1 MERLYQI
8 VSTTTKQCCGVTSEF
23 AKKSGKK
30 VAVMGAVTLLAS
42 GVVSAQIQ
50 TDPTGPRPDVEG
62 RLSKLESDVTKINSD
77 ITSLNALQPKVNHLE
92 KTTEGLSTRVK
103 KLEDDKIEA
112 EKKEQEIDKKI
123 GRNEDRSMQNKEDVD
138 KLKPQVESNTKSLE
152 QIDGKIEKAKQAAVT
167 EAGDKADE
175 KIATAKT
182 ELTAKITAAKQEADQ
197 AATKAKTDAI
207 TEAGKQADTK
217 IEAAKTELTNKINT
231 AKTEA
236 ITEAGTQADTKIAKA
251 KADIAND
258 IAAAKKEAIGAANKE
273 TDAKI
278 TATKTE
284 FNGKLKDLSDKT
296 VKIEQHNK
304 DIAQLKAVE
313 QAHEV
318 RIANVEKDVKQVGAS
333 AAALA
338 ALKVLPFQGGQ
349 RTQVMAGVGTYRGQT
364 AMALGVAH
372 YANQHLMYH
381 GGISFGGTH
390 GTMANAGVTIGFG
403 SGETTTSESSKVAA
417 LQSVVARLTAENEQ
431 VKAALHDIYAK
442 LQAK

>member
-30 VAVMGAVTLLAS
+30 VAVVGAVTLLAS

-50 TDPTGPRPDVEG
+50 SDPSTAE
-62 RLSKLESDVTKINSD
+62 RLSKLEGIVGTKGTTTPPEYTLTAKVKQLDTETQALSSKVDTLTANSKAAEQKEQLQDKWIADNKDKSIQNKAD
-77 ITSLNALQPKVNHLE
+77 IDDLKPKVEENTNKLGMLE
-92 KTTEGLSTRVK
+92 
-103 KLEDDKIEA
+103 
-112 EKKEQEIDKKI
+112 
-123 GRNEDRSMQNKEDVD
+123 NK
-138 KLKPQVESNTKSLE
+138 
-152 QIDGKIEKAKQAAVT
+152 IDGVREAAVT
-167 EAGDKADE
+167 EAGNKADE
-175 KIATAKT
+175 KITAAKN
-182 ELTAKITAAKQEADQ
+182 ELTAKIDAAKQEVTQ
-197 AATKAKTDAI
+197 AAATAKTDAI

-217 IEAAKTELTNKINT
+217 IENAKNELTDKINIT
-231 AKTEA
+231 KTEA
-236 ITEAGTQADTKIAKA
+236 IAEAGIQADTKIAKA

-258 IAAAKKEAIGAANKE
+258 IAAAKAEAIGAANKE

-284 FNGKLKDLSDKT
+284 FDGKLKDLSDKT

-338 ALKVLPFQGGQ
+338 ALKVLPF
-349 RTQVMAGVGTYRGQT
+349 
-364 AMALGVAH
+364 
-372 YANQHLMYH
+372 H
-381 GGISFGGTH
+381 GG
-390 GTMANAGVTIGFG
+390 
-403 SGETTTSESSKVAA
+403 
-417 LQSVVARLTAENEQ
+417 
-431 VKAALHDIYAK
+431 
-442 LQAK
+442 

>member
-30 VAVMGAVTLLAS
+30 VAVVGAVTLLAS

-50 TDPTGPRPDVEG
+50 SDPSTTTEG
-62 RLSKLESDVTKINSD
+62 RLSKLENIVGTKGTTTPPKYTL
-77 ITSLNALQPKVNHLE
+77 TSKVEELD
-92 KTTEGLSTRVK
+92 KTTQNLSTKVK
-103 KLEDDKIEA
+103 SLEDDKIEA
-112 EKKEQEIDKKI
+112 GKKEQEQDKKI
-123 GRNEDRSMQNKEDVD
+123 VGNEERSMRNKEIIDT
-138 KLKPQVESNTKSLE
+138 LKPQVESNTKSLE
-152 QIDGKIEKAKQAAVT
+152 QIDGKIDKAKQDAVT
-167 EAGDKADE
+167 EAGNKADE

-258 IAAAKKEAIGAANKE
+258 IAAAKKEAIGAAGKE

-284 FNGKLKDLSDKT
+284 FNGTLKDLSDKT

>member
-8 VSTTTKQCCGVTSEF
+8 VSTTTKQCCGATSEF

-50 TDPTGPRPDVEG
+50 TDPSTAE
-62 RLSKLESDVTKINSD
+62 RLSKLEDIVGTKGAATPPAYTLTN
-77 ITSLNALQPKVNHLE
+77 KVKE
-92 KTTEGLSTRVK
+92 LSTKVK
-103 KLEDDKIEA
+103 SLEDDKIVA
-112 EKKEQEIDKKI
+112 GQKEQEQDKWIAETK
-123 GRNEDRSMQNKEDVD
+123 DKATQNKADINE
-138 KLKPQVESNTKSLE
+138 LKPKVEENTNKLGMLE
-152 QIDGKIEKAKQAAVT
+152 NKIDRVKETAVT
-167 EAGDKADE
+167 EAGNKADE
-175 KIATAKT
+175 KITVAKK
-182 ELTAKITAAKQEADQ
+182 ELTAKIDAAKQEATQ

-217 IEAAKTELTNKINT
+217 IEAAKNELTNKINT

-236 ITEAGTQADTKIAKA
+236 IAEAGTQADTKIAKA

-258 IAAAKKEAIGAANKE
+258 IAAAKTEAIGAAGKE

-284 FNGKLKDLSDKT
+284 FDGKLKDLSDKT

-338 ALKVLPFQGGQ
+338 ALKVLPFHGGQ

-431 VKAALHDIYAK
+431 VKAVLHDIYAK

>member
-8 VSTTTKQCCGVTSEF
+8 VSTTTKQCCEATSEF

-50 TDPTGPRPDVEG
+50 TGPGTDTEG
-62 RLSKLESDVTKINSD
+62 RLTKLENIVGTKGTTNPPTYTL
-77 ITSLNALQPKVNHLE
+77 TSKVDE
-92 KTTEGLSTRVK
+92 LSTKVK
-103 KLEDDKIEA
+103 SLENDKIVA
-112 EKKEQEIDKKI
+112 GQKEQEQDKWIAENK
-123 GRNEDRSMQNKEDVD
+123 DKATQNKADIDE
-138 KLKPQVESNTKSLE
+138 LKPKVDANTEALQ
-152 QIDGKIEKAKQAAVT
+152 QIDSKIDKAKQAAIT
-167 EAGDKADE
+167 EAGNKADE
-175 KIATAKT
+175 KITVAQKELTTQIETAK
-182 ELTAKITAAKQEADQ
+182 Q
-197 AATKAKTDAI
+197 AATQAATQAKTDAI

-217 IEAAKTELTNKINT
+217 IGEAKTELTNKINT

-236 ITEAGTQADTKIAKA
+236 IAEAGTQADTKIAKA

-258 IAAAKKEAIGAANKE
+258 IAAAKAEAIGAANKE

-284 FNGKLKDLSDKT
+284 FDGKLKDLSDKT

-338 ALKVLPFQGGQ
+338 ALKVLPFHGGQ

-403 SGETTTSESSKVAA
+403 SGETTTLESSKVAA

>member
-50 TDPTGPRPDVEG
+50 SDPSTTTEG
-62 RLSKLESDVTKINSD
+62 RLSTLESIVGTKGTANPPSYTL
-77 ITSLNALQPKVNHLE
+77 TSKVEELN
-92 KTTEGLSTRVK
+92 KTTENLRTRVETFAK
-103 KLEDDKIEA
+103 NNKDAEQKEQLQDKWIAENKDKATQNKADIDELKPKVEANKNKLEMLE
-112 EKKEQEIDKKI
+112 
-123 GRNEDRSMQNKEDVD
+123 NK
-138 KLKPQVESNTKSLE
+138 
-152 QIDGKIEKAKQAAVT
+152 IDGVREAAVT
-167 EAGDKADE
+167 EAGNKADE
-175 KIATAKT
+175 KITAAKR
-182 ELTAKITAAKQEADQ
+182 ELTTQIDAAKQEAAQ

-207 TEAGKQADTK
+207 TEAGKQAETK
-217 IEAAKTELTNKINT
+217 IGEAKTELTNKINI

-236 ITEAGTQADTKIAKA
+236 IAEAGTQADTKIAKA

-258 IAAAKKEAIGAANKE
+258 IAAAKAEAIGAAGKE

-284 FNGKLKDLSDKT
+284 FDGKLKDLSDKT

-338 ALKVLPFQGGQ
+338 ALKVLPFHGGQ

-372 YANQHLMYH
+372 YASQHLMYH

-390 GTMANAGVTIGFG
+390 GLWLMRV
-403 SGETTTSESSKVAA
+403 
-417 LQSVVARLTAENEQ
+417 
-431 VKAALHDIYAK
+431 
-442 LQAK
+442 

>member
-50 TDPTGPRPDVEG
+50 SDPSTEE
-62 RLSKLESDVTKINSD
+62 RLSKLEDIVGTKGTTTPPAYTLTN
-77 ITSLNALQPKVNHLE
+77 KVEELD
-92 KTTEGLSTRVK
+92 KTTQNLSTKVQTLLDNNKDAEEKEKRQ
-103 KLEDDKIEA
+103 DKWIA
-112 EKKEQEIDKKI
+112 ENQDKAT
-123 GRNEDRSMQNKEDVD
+123 QNKAD
-138 KLKPQVESNTKSLE
+138 
-152 QIDGKIEKAKQAAVT
+152 IDGLKSKVEENTNKLGMLENKIDGVREAAVT
-167 EAGDKADE
+167 EAGNKADE
-175 KIATAKT
+175 KITAAKN
-182 ELTAKITAAKQEADQ
+182 ELTAKIDAAKQEAAQ
-197 AATKAKTDAI
+197 AATQAKMDAI

-217 IEAAKTELTNKINT
+217 IGEAKTELTNKINT

-236 ITEAGTQADTKIAKA
+236 IAEAGTQADTKIAKA

-258 IAAAKKEAIGAANKE
+258 IAAAKTEAIGAAGKE

-284 FNGKLKDLSDKT
+284 FDGKLKDLSDKT

-381 GGISFGGTH
+381 GGVSFGGTH
-390 GTMANAGVTIGFG
+390 GTMVNAGVTIGFG

>member
-30 VAVMGAVTLLAS
+30 VAVVGAVTLLAS

-50 TDPTGPRPDVEG
+50 SDPSTAE
-62 RLSKLESDVTKINSD
+62 RLSNLEDIVGTKGTAPTYKLTDKVKQLDTETQALSSKVDTLTANSKAAEQKEQLQDKWIAENKDKATQNKADIDELKPKVEANTNKLEM
-77 ITSLNALQPKVNHLE
+77 LE
-92 KTTEGLSTRVK
+92 
-103 KLEDDKIEA
+103 
-112 EKKEQEIDKKI
+112 
-123 GRNEDRSMQNKEDVD
+123 NK
-138 KLKPQVESNTKSLE
+138 
-152 QIDGKIEKAKQAAVT
+152 IDGVREAAVT
-167 EAGDKADE
+167 EAGTKADQ
-175 KIATAKT
+175 KIEAAKN
-182 ELTAKITAAKQEADQ
+182 ELTAKIDAAKQAATQ
-197 AATKAKTDAI
+197 AATQAKTDAI

-217 IEAAKTELTNKINT
+217 IENAKNELTDKINIT
-231 AKTEA
+231 KKEA
-236 ITEAGTQADTKIAKA
+236 IAEAGTQADTKIAKA

-258 IAAAKKEAIGAANKE
+258 IAAAKTEAIGAAGKE

-372 YANQHLMYH
+372 YASQHLMYH
-381 GGISFGGTH
+381 GGVSFGGTH
-390 GTMANAGVTIGFG
+390 GTMVNAGVTIGFG

>member
-30 VAVMGAVTLLAS
+30 VAVVGAVTLLAS

-50 TDPTGPRPDVEG
+50 SDPSTTTEG
-62 RLSKLESDVTKINSD
+62 RLSKLENIVGTKGTTTPPKYTL
-77 ITSLNALQPKVNHLE
+77 TSKVEELD
-92 KTTEGLSTRVK
+92 KTTQNLSTKVK
-103 KLEDDKIEA
+103 SLEDDKIEA
-112 EKKEQEIDKKI
+112 GKKEQEQDKKI
-123 GRNEDRSMQNKEDVD
+123 VGNEERSMRNKEIIDT
-138 KLKPQVESNTKSLE
+138 LKPQVESNTKSLE
-152 QIDGKIEKAKQAAVT
+152 QIDGKIDKAKQDAVT
-167 EAGDKADE
+167 EAGNKADE

-258 IAAAKKEAIGAANKE
+258 IAAAKKEAIGAAGKE

-284 FNGKLKDLSDKT
+284 FNGTLKDLSDKT

-304 DIAQLKAVE
+304 DVAQLKAVE

>member
-8 VSTTTKQCCGVTSEF
+8 VSTTTKQCCEVTSEF

-50 TDPTGPRPDVEG
+50 SDPSTEN
-62 RLSKLESDVTKINSD
+62 RLSKLEDIVGTKGTTTPPAYTLTAKVKQLDTETQALSSKVDTLTANSKAGEQKEQLQDKWIAENKDKATQNKTD
-77 ITSLNALQPKVNHLE
+77 IDELKPKVEAN
-92 KTTEGLSTRVK
+92 TN
-103 KLEDDKIEA
+103 KLEVLE
-112 EKKEQEIDKKI
+112 
-123 GRNEDRSMQNKEDVD
+123 NK
-138 KLKPQVESNTKSLE
+138 
-152 QIDGKIEKAKQAAVT
+152 IDGVREAAVT
-167 EAGDKADE
+167 EAGGKADE

-182 ELTAKITAAKQEADQ
+182 ELTAKIDAAKQEAEQ

-207 TEAGKQADTK
+207 AEAGKQTDTK
-217 IEAAKTELTNKINT
+217 IGEAKTELTNKINT

-236 ITEAGTQADTKIAKA
+236 IAEAGTSADTKIAKA

-258 IAAAKKEAIGAANKE
+258 IAAAKTEAIGAANKE

-338 ALKVLPFQGGQ
+338 ALKVLPFHGGQ
-349 RTQVMAGVGTYRGQT
+349 RTQVMAGVGNYRGQT

-390 GTMANAGVTIGFG
+390 GTMTNAGVTIGFG
-403 SGETTTSESSKVAA
+403 SGETTTSESSQVAA

>member
-1 MERLYQI
+1 MERLYQ
-8 VSTTTKQCCGVTSEF
+8 VMSTTTKQCCKVTSEF
-23 AKKSGKK
+23 AKTHGKK
-30 VAVMGAVTLLAS
+30 VAVVGAVTLLAS

-50 TDPTGPRPDVEG
+50 SDPSTAE
-62 RLSKLESDVTKINSD
+62 RLSKLEDIVGTKGTTTPPAYTLTN
-77 ITSLNALQPKVNHLE
+77 KVKELD
-92 KTTEGLSTRVK
+92 KTTEDLSSKVGTLLANK
-103 KLEDDKIEA
+103 SDSDI
-112 EKKEQEIDKKI
+112 KEQKQDKWIADNKDKADK
-123 GRNEDRSMQNKEDVD
+123 NEKAIAD
-138 KLKPQVESNTKSLE
+138 LKPKVEANTEALNKV
-152 QIDGKIEKAKQAAVT
+152 DGKIDAAREAAVT
-167 EAGDKADE
+167 EAGTKAE
-175 KIATAKT
+175 QKIAETKN
-182 ELTAKITAAKQEADQ
+182 ELTAKIDAAKQAATQ
-197 AATKAKTDAI
+197 AATKAKADAI

-217 IEAAKTELTNKINT
+217 IGEAKTELTNKINT
-231 AKTEA
+231 AKKEA
-236 ITEAGTQADTKIAKA
+236 VTEAGTQADTKIAKA

-258 IAAAKKEAIGAANKE
+258 IATAKKDAIDTAGKD
-273 TDAKI
+273 TDRKI

-284 FNGKLKDLSDKT
+284 FDGKLKDLSDKT

-372 YANQHLMYH
+372 YASQHLMYH

>member
-30 VAVMGAVTLLAS
+30 VAVVGAVTLLAS

-50 TDPTGPRPDVEG
+50 SDPSTTTEG
-62 RLSKLESDVTKINSD
+62 RLSKLENIVGTKGTATPPYTLTN
-77 ITSLNALQPKVNHLE
+77 KVE
-92 KTTEGLSTRVK
+92 ELSTKVK
-103 KLEDDKIEA
+103 SLENDKIVA
-112 EKKEQEIDKKI
+112 GQKEQEQDKWIAETK
-123 GRNEDRSMQNKEDVD
+123 DKATQNKADID
-138 KLKPQVESNTKSLE
+138 DLKTKVEANTETLN
-152 QIDGKIEKAKQAAVT
+152 QIDGKINQAKQAAIT
-167 EAGDKADE
+167 EADE
-175 KIATAKT
+175 KITVAKK
-182 ELTAKITAAKQEADQ
+182 ELTNQINAAKQEVAQ
-197 AATKAKTDAI
+197 AAATAKTDAI
-207 TEAGKQADTK
+207 AEAGKQADTK
-217 IEAAKTELTNKINT
+217 IEAAKNELTNKINT

-236 ITEAGTQADTKIAKA
+236 IAEAGTQADTKIAKA

-258 IAAAKKEAIGAANKE
+258 IAAAKTEAIGAAGKE

-338 ALKVLPFQGGQ
+338 ALKVLPFHGGQ

-390 GTMANAGVTIGFG
+390 GTMANAGLTIGFG
-403 SGETTTSESSKVAA
+403 SGETTTSESSNVAA
-417 LQSVVARLTAENEQ
+417 LQSMVARLTAENEQ
-431 VKAALHDIYAK
+431 VKAALHNIYAK

>member
-30 VAVMGAVTLLAS
+30 VAVVGAVTLLAS

-50 TDPTGPRPDVEG
+50 SDPSTTTEG
-62 RLSKLESDVTKINSD
+62 RLSTLESIVGTKGTTTPPTYTLTN
-77 ITSLNALQPKVNHLE
+77 KVE
-92 KTTEGLSTRVK
+92 ELSTKVK
-103 KLEDDKIEA
+103 SLEDDKKEA
-112 EKKEQEIDKKI
+112 GQKEQEQDKWIAQNQDKATHNKADID
-123 GRNEDRSMQNKEDVD
+123 E
-138 KLKPQVESNTKSLE
+138 LKPKVEANTNKLGMLE
-152 QIDGKIEKAKQAAVT
+152 NKIDRVKEAAVT
-167 EAGDKADE
+167 EAGTKADE
-175 KIATAKT
+175 KIATAKN
-182 ELTAKITAAKQEADQ
+182 ELTAKIDAAKQEAMQ
-197 AATKAKTDAI
+197 VAATAKTDAI
-207 TEAGKQADTK
+207 AEAGKQTDTK
-217 IEAAKTELTNKINT
+217 IETAKNELTNKINT

-236 ITEAGTQADTKIAKA
+236 VTEAGTKADTKIAKA

-258 IAAAKKEAIGAANKE
+258 IAAAKTEAIGTANKE

-284 FNGKLKDLSDKT
+284 FDGKLKDLSDKT

-338 ALKVLPFQGGQ
+338 ALKVLPFQGEQ
-349 RTQVMAGVGTYRGQT
+349 RTQVMAGVGTYRGKT

>member
-30 VAVMGAVTLLAS
+30 VAVVGAVTLLAS

-62 RLSKLESDVTKINSD
+62 RLSKVESDVTKINSD
-77 ITSLNALQPKVNHLE
+77 ITSLNALQPKVNQLE
-92 KTTEGLSTRVK
+92 KTTAGLSTRVK

-123 GRNEDRSMQNKEDVD
+123 GMNEDRSMQNKADIDE
-138 KLKPQVESNTKSLE
+138 LKTKVQANTEALNKV
-152 QIDGKIEKAKQAAVT
+152 DGKIDAAREAAVT
-167 EAGDKADE
+167 EAGTKAD
-175 KIATAKT
+175 K
-182 ELTAKITAAKQEADQ
+182 
-197 AATKAKTDAI
+197 
-207 TEAGKQADTK
+207 K
-217 IEAAKTELTNKINT
+217 IEEAKTELTNKINT

-236 ITEAGTQADTKIAKA
+236 IAEAGTQADTKIANA
-251 KADIAND
+251 KTDIAND
-258 IAAAKKEAIGAANKE
+258 IAAAKAEAIGAANKE

-284 FNGKLKDLSDKT
+284 FDGKLKDLSDKT

-338 ALKVLPFQGGQ
+338 ALKVLPFHGGQ

-372 YANQHLMYH
+372 YANKHLMYH

-390 GTMANAGVTIGFG
+390 GTMVNAGVTIGFG

>member
-8 VSTTTKQCCGVTSEF
+8 VSTTTKQCCEVTSEF
-23 AKKSGKK
+23 AKKRGKK

-50 TDPTGPRPDVEG
+50 TDPSLGNRLTELENIVGTKGSTNPPYTLTNKVKELDEESQ
-62 RLSKLESDVTKINSD
+62 RLSS
-77 ITSLNALQPKVNHLE
+77 KVDTLIADSKVANQ
-92 KTTEGLSTRVK
+92 
-103 KLEDDKIEA
+103 
-112 EKKEQEIDKKI
+112 KEQFQDKKI
-123 GRNEDRSMQNKEDVD
+123 AENADKATQNKAEIDEL
-138 KLKPQVESNTKSLE
+138 KLKVEANTNKLE
-152 QIDGKIEKAKQAAVT
+152 MLENKIDGVREAAVT
-167 EAGDKADE
+167 EAGTKADQ
-175 KIATAKT
+175 KIEAAKN
-182 ELTAKITAAKQEADQ
+182 ELTAKIDAAKQEATK
-197 AATKAKTDAI
+197 AANKAKTDAI
-207 TEAGKQADTK
+207 AEAGKQTDTK
-217 IEAAKTELTNKINT
+217 IESAKNELTNKINT
-231 AKTEA
+231 TKTEA
-236 ITEAGTQADTKIAKA
+236 IAEAGTQADAKITKA

-258 IAAAKKEAIGAANKE
+258 IAAAKTEAIGAANKE

-338 ALKVLPFQGGQ
+338 ALKPLQYNPGQ
-349 RTQVMAGVGTYRGQT
+349 TTQIMAGVGTYGGQS
-364 AMALGVAH
+364 AVALGVAH
-372 YANQHLMYH
+372 FASQNVMYH
-381 GGISFGGTH
+381 AGVSFGNGS
-390 GTMANAGVTIGFG
+390 GTMANEGVTIGFG

-417 LQSVVARLTAENEQ
+417 LQNVVARLTAENEQ

-442 LQAK
+442 LRDK

>member
-50 TDPTGPRPDVEG
+50 TDPSTAE
-62 RLSKLESDVTKINSD
+62 RLSKLEDIVGTKGTAPTYKLTDKVKQLDTETQALSSKVDTLTANSKAAEQKEQLQDKWIADNKDKSIQNKAD
-77 ITSLNALQPKVNHLE
+77 IDDLKPKVEANTNKLGMLE
-92 KTTEGLSTRVK
+92 
-103 KLEDDKIEA
+103 
-112 EKKEQEIDKKI
+112 
-123 GRNEDRSMQNKEDVD
+123 NK
-138 KLKPQVESNTKSLE
+138 
-152 QIDGKIEKAKQAAVT
+152 IDGVREAAVA
-167 EAGDKADE
+167 EAGNKADE
-175 KIATAKT
+175 KIATAKN
-182 ELTAKITAAKQEADQ
+182 ELTAKIDAAKQEATQ
-197 AATKAKTDAI
+197 AAATAKTDAI
-207 TEAGKQADTK
+207 TAAGKQADQKITEAKADITK
-217 IEAAKTELTNKINT
+217 EINKS
-231 AKTEA
+231 KTEA
-236 ITEAGTQADTKIAKA
+236 IAEAGTQADTKIAKA

-258 IAAAKKEAIGAANKE
+258 IAAAKTEAIGAAGKE

-338 ALKVLPFQGGQ
+338 ALKVLPFHGGQ

-431 VKAALHDIYAK
+431 VKAALHDIYVK

>member
-50 TDPTGPRPDVEG
+50 TDPSTAE
-62 RLSKLESDVTKINSD
+62 RLSKLEDIVGTKGTATPPAYTL
-77 ITSLNALQPKVNHLE
+77 TSKVE
-92 KTTEGLSTRVK
+92 ELSTKVQS
-103 KLEDDKIEA
+103 LEADKIVA
-112 EKKEQEIDKKI
+112 GQKEQEQDKWIAENK
-123 GRNEDRSMQNKEDVD
+123 DKATQNKADIDE
-138 KLKPQVESNTKSLE
+138 LKPKVEANTNKLGMLE
-152 QIDGKIEKAKQAAVT
+152 NKIDRVKEDAVI
-167 EAGDKADE
+167 EAGKKADE
-175 KIATAKT
+175 KITIAKK
-182 ELTAKITAAKQEADQ
+182 ELTNQIDAAKQEAAQ
-197 AATKAKTDAI
+197 AAAKAKTDAI
-207 TEAGKQADTK
+207 TEAGKQTDTK
-217 IEAAKTELTNKINT
+217 IGEAKTELTNKITT

-236 ITEAGTQADTKIAKA
+236 IAEAGTQADTKIAKA

-258 IAAAKKEAIGAANKE
+258 IAAAKTEAIGAAGKE

-278 TATKTE
+278 TDTKTE
-284 FNGKLKDLSDKT
+284 FDGKLKDLSDKT

-338 ALKVLPFQGGQ
+338 ALKVLPFHGGQ

>member
-1 MERLYQI
+1 MNQLYE
-8 VSTTTKQCCGVTSEF
+8 VMCSTTRRCCGVTTEF
-23 AKKSGKK
+23 AKKRGKK
-30 VAVMGAVTLLAS
+30 VAVMGAVALLTS

-50 TDPTGPRPDVEG
+50 SDPTGPRPDVEG
-62 RLSKLESDVTKINSD
+62 RLSKVESDVTKINSS
-77 ITSLNALQPKVNHLE
+77 ITSLNALQPKVEQLE
-92 KTTEGLSTRVK
+92 KTTKNLSSEVE
-103 KLEDDKIEA
+103 KLKTDNKVAGEKEQQQDKWIADNKDKATQNKADIDQLKPKVEANTEELNKVDGKITTAKSELTTKIEA
-112 EKKEQEIDKKI
+112 AKEA
-123 GRNEDRSMQNKEDVD
+123 
-138 KLKPQVESNTKSLE
+138 
-152 QIDGKIEKAKQAAVT
+152 AKQAA
-167 EAGDKADE
+167 E
-175 KIATAKT
+175 
-182 ELTAKITAAKQEADQ
+182 Q
-197 AATKAKTDAI
+197 AKTDAI
-207 TEAGKQADTK
+207 TEAGKQTDTK
-217 IEAAKTELTNKINT
+217 IENAKNELTNTINT
-231 AKTEA
+231 SKREA
-236 ITEAGTQADTKIAKA
+236 IAEAGTQADEKITKA
-251 KADIAND
+251 KADIAKD
-258 IAAAKKEAIGAANKE
+258 IATAKNELTDKINTTKTEAIAEAGKQ

-278 TATKTE
+278 ATTKTE
-284 FNGKLKDLSDKT
+284 FDGKLKDLSDKT

>member
-30 VAVMGAVTLLAS
+30 VAVMGAVALLTS
-42 GVVSAQIQ
+42 GMVSAQIQ
-50 TDPTGPRPDVEG
+50 TGPAPRGPRPNIEG
-62 RLSKLESDVTKINSD
+62 RLSTLESIVGTDGATNPPAY
-77 ITSLNALQPKVNHLE
+77 TLTNKVE
-92 KTTEGLSTRVK
+92 ELSNKVK
-103 KLEDDKIEA
+103 SLEDDKIEA

-123 GRNEDRSMQNKEDVD
+123 AMNQERSTQNQADITE
-138 KLKPQVESNTKSLE
+138 LKPKVEANTEALK
-152 QIDGKIEKAKQAAVT
+152 QIDGKIDKAKQDAVT
-167 EAGDKADE
+167 EAGNKADE
-175 KIATAKT
+175 KI
-182 ELTAKITAAKQEADQ
+182 TAAKKELTTQIDAAKQ
-197 AATKAKTDAI
+197 AATQAAVTAKTDAI
-207 TEAGKQADTK
+207 TEAGKQADQKITEAKADITK
-217 IEAAKTELTNKINT
+217 EINKS
-231 AKTEA
+231 KTEA
-236 ITEAGTQADTKIAKA
+236 IAEAGTQADTKIAKA

-258 IAAAKKEAIGAANKE
+258 IAAAKTEAIGAAGKE

-284 FNGKLKDLSDKT
+284 FDGKLKDLSDKT

-338 ALKVLPFQGGQ
+338 ALKVVPFHDGQ
-349 RTQVMAGVGTYRGQT
+349 KTQVMAGVGNYRGQT

-372 YANQHLMYH
+372 YANKHLMYH

-403 SGETTTSESSKVAA
+403 SGETTTLESSKVAA

>member
-50 TDPTGPRPDVEG
+50 SDPGTTTEG
-62 RLSKLESDVTKINSD
+62 RLSKLENIVGTKGTAPTYTL
-77 ITSLNALQPKVNHLE
+77 TSKVGELD
-92 KTTEGLSTRVK
+92 KTTENLKTRVETLVK
-103 KLEDDKIEA
+103 NNKDA
-112 EKKEQEIDKKI
+112 EQKEQLQDKWIADNKDKATQNKADIDGLKQKVEENTNKI
-123 GRNEDRSMQNKEDVD
+123 GMLENK
-138 KLKPQVESNTKSLE
+138 
-152 QIDGKIEKAKQAAVT
+152 IDGVREAAVT
-167 EAGDKADE
+167 EAGNKADE
-175 KIATAKT
+175 KITAAKN
-182 ELTAKITAAKQEADQ
+182 ELTSMIDAAKQEATQ
-197 AATKAKTDAI
+197 AATQAKTDAI

-217 IEAAKTELTNKINT
+217 IGEAKTELTNKINT

-236 ITEAGTQADTKIAKA
+236 IAEAGTQADTKIAKA

-258 IAAAKKEAIGAANKE
+258 IAAAKTEAIGAAGKE

-338 ALKVLPFQGGQ
+338 ALKVLPFHGGQ

-372 YANQHLMYH
+372 YASQHLMYH
-381 GGISFGGTH
+381 GGVSFGGTH
-390 GTMANAGVTIGFG
+390 GTMVNAGVTIGFG

>member
-50 TDPTGPRPDVEG
+50 TDPSTSTEG
-62 RLSKLESDVTKINSD
+62 RLSKLESIVGTKGTAPTYTL
-77 ITSLNALQPKVNHLE
+77 TSKVGE
-92 KTTEGLSTRVK
+92 LSTKVQS
-103 KLEDDKIEA
+103 LEADKIEA

-123 GRNEDRSMQNKEDVD
+123 GSNEDRSMQNKEVVD
-138 KLKPQVESNTKSLE
+138 KLKPQVESNTESLN
-152 QIDGKIEKAKQAAVT
+152 QMNGKIDKAKQAAIT
-167 EAGDKADE
+167 EAGNKADE
-175 KIATAKT
+175 KITVAKK
-182 ELTAKITAAKQEADQ
+182 ELTNQIDAAKQEATQ
-197 AATKAKTDAI
+197 AATQAKTDAI
-207 TEAGKQADTK
+207 AEAGKQANQKITEAKADITK
-217 IEAAKTELTNKINT
+217 EINKS
-231 AKTEA
+231 KTEA
-236 ITEAGTQADTKIAKA
+236 IAEAGTQADTKIAKA

-258 IAAAKKEAIGAANKE
+258 IAAAKTEAIGAANKE

-284 FNGKLKDLSDKT
+284 FDGKLKDLSDKT

-338 ALKVLPFQGGQ
+338 ALKVLPFHGGQ

>member
-30 VAVMGAVTLLAS
+30 VAVVGAVTLLAS

-50 TDPTGPRPDVEG
+50 SDPSTTTEG
-62 RLSKLESDVTKINSD
+62 RLSKLENIVGTKGTAPTYTLTD
-77 ITSLNALQPKVNHLE
+77 KVKELDG
-92 KTTEGLSTRVK
+92 TTQNLSTKVQTLLDNNK
-103 KLEDDKIEA
+103 DA
-112 EKKEQEIDKKI
+112 EKKEQLQDKWIAENKDKAI
-123 GRNEDRSMQNKEDVD
+123 QNKVD
-138 KLKPQVESNTKSLE
+138 IDELKPKVEANTNKLGMLE
-152 QIDGKIEKAKQAAVT
+152 NKIDGVREAAVT
-167 EAGDKADE
+167 EAGTKADQ
-175 KIATAKT
+175 KIEAAKN
-182 ELTAKITAAKQEADQ
+182 ELTAKIDAAKQEAAQ
-197 AATKAKTDAI
+197 AATQAKTDAI
-207 TEAGKQADTK
+207 TEAGKQTDTK
-217 IEAAKTELTNKINT
+217 IETAKNELTNKINT

-236 ITEAGTQADTKIAKA
+236 IAEAGTQADTKIAKA

-258 IAAAKKEAIGAANKE
+258 IAAAKAEAIGAANKE

-284 FNGKLKDLSDKT
+284 FDGKLKDLSDKT

-417 LQSVVARLTAENEQ
+417 LQSMVARLTAENEQ

>member
-8 VSTTTKQCCGVTSEF
+8 VSTTTKQCCEVTSEF
-23 AKKSGKK
+23 AKKRGKK

-50 TDPTGPRPDVEG
+50 SDPSTEN
-62 RLSKLESDVTKINSD
+62 RLSTLESIVGTKGTATPPKYTLTNKVEE
-77 ITSLNALQPKVNHLE
+77 LN
-92 KTTEGLSTRVK
+92 KTTQNLSTKVQS
-103 KLEDDKIEA
+103 LEDDKKEA

-123 GRNEDRSMQNKEDVD
+123 AMNQDRSLQNKADID
-138 KLKPQVESNTKSLE
+138 GLKPKVEENTNKLGMLKNK
-152 QIDGKIEKAKQAAVT
+152 IDEVREAAVT
-167 EAGDKADE
+167 EAGNKADE
-175 KIATAKT
+175 KITVAKK
-182 ELTAKITAAKQEADQ
+182 ELTNQIDAAKQAATQ
-197 AATKAKTDAI
+197 AATQAKTDAI

-217 IEAAKTELTNKINT
+217 IATAKNELTNKINT

-258 IAAAKKEAIGAANKE
+258 IAAAKTEAIGAANKE

-284 FNGKLKDLSDKT
+284 FDSKLKDLSDKT

-338 ALKVLPFQGGQ
+338 ALKVVPFHDGQ
-349 RTQVMAGVGTYRGQT
+349 RTQVMAGVGNYRGQT

-372 YANQHLMYH
+372 YASQHLMYH
-381 GGISFGGTH
+381 GGVSFGGAH
-390 GTMANAGVTIGFG
+390 GTMVNAGVTIGFG

-417 LQSVVARLTAENEQ
+417 LQSAIDRLTEENER
-431 VKAALHDIYAK
+431 VKAALYELYAK
-442 LQAK
+442 LRDK

>member
-50 TDPTGPRPDVEG
+50 TDPTTAE
-62 RLSKLESDVTKINSD
+62 RLSKLEDIVGTKGTATPPAYTLTN
-77 ITSLNALQPKVNHLE
+77 KVGELV
-92 KTTEGLSTRVK
+92 KTTENLKTRVETLVK
-103 KLEDDKIEA
+103 NNKDA
-112 EKKEQEIDKKI
+112 EQKEQLQDKWIADNKDKATQNKADIDGLKQKVEENTNKI
-123 GRNEDRSMQNKEDVD
+123 GMLENK
-138 KLKPQVESNTKSLE
+138 
-152 QIDGKIEKAKQAAVT
+152 IDGVREAAVT
-167 EAGDKADE
+167 EAGNKTDE
-175 KIATAKT
+175 KITAAKN
-182 ELTAKITAAKQEADQ
+182 ELTAKIETAKQ
-197 AATKAKTDAI
+197 AATQAATQAKTDAI
-207 TEAGKQADTK
+207 TEAGKQTDTK
-217 IEAAKTELTNKINT
+217 IGEAKTELTNKINT

-236 ITEAGTQADTKIAKA
+236 IAEAGTQADTKIAKA

-258 IAAAKKEAIGAANKE
+258 IAAAKTEAIGAASKE

-278 TATKTE
+278 TAAKTE

-318 RIANVEKDVKQVGAS
+318 RIANVEKDVKYVGAS

-338 ALKVLPFQGGQ
+338 ALKVLPFHGGQ

-390 GTMANAGVTIGFG
+390 GTMVNAGVTVGFG

-442 LQAK
+442 LEAK

>member
-50 TDPTGPRPDVEG
+50 TDPGTDTEG
-62 RLSKLESDVTKINSD
+62 RLSKLESIVGTKGTTNPP
-77 ITSLNALQPKVNHLE
+77 TYTLTNKVE
-92 KTTEGLSTRVK
+92 ELSTKVK
-103 KLEDDKIEA
+103 SLEDDKKEA

-123 GRNEDRSMQNKEDVD
+123 GMNEDRSRQNKEVVD

-152 QIDGKIEKAKQAAVT
+152 QIDSKIEKAKQAAIT
-167 EAGDKADE
+167 EAGNKADE

-182 ELTAKITAAKQEADQ
+182 ELTNKITAAKQEAEQ

-207 TEAGKQADTK
+207 TEAEKQADQKITEAKADITK
-217 IEAAKTELTNKINT
+217 EINKS
-231 AKTEA
+231 KTEA
-236 ITEAGTQADTKIAKA
+236 IAEAGTQADTKIAKA

-258 IAAAKKEAIGAANKE
+258 IAAAKAEAIGAANKE

-338 ALKVLPFQGGQ
+338 ALKVVPFHDGQ

-372 YANQHLMYH
+372 YASQHLMYH